1 SSRTKLNNLFAPSLV
16 WPMEAYQLTATQ
28 VLARFRDGSLTVE
41 EYARSLLSR
50 IEQRDATVK
59 AWAYLDPDYVIK
71 QARALDQTPAE
82 QRGPLHGVAIAVKDV
97 IYTKGKR
104 GPPPDA
110 HWYLLTCAAFL
121 PSFTRHAHSVQLAHL
136 RRVCAKGRCSIHRH
150 TTQSGRAAAGYASPP
165 AGRLSG
171 FVWTFDADGSPAG
184 KTTTTEFAA
193 TTVGPKTS
201 NPHDP
206 TRTPGGSSSGSG
218 AAVGDFQ
225 APLGLGTQTGG
236 STIRPGSFNGIYAFK
251 PTWNSISREGQKVY
265 ALLFDTLGLYARSVD
280 DLELLADVFALHDDT
295 PPPPPE
301 APFGVRGA
309 RFAMLKTVVWPQVG
323 AGTAAAMDKAA
334 GLLRAHGAE
343 VDEIELP
350 PEFDDMPHYHRV
362 VLHAEGRV
370 SFLPEHRIAAD
381 KLHGFLVG
389 HVENEHKY
397 TRAEQ
402 LRAWDSMAA
411 LRPKM
416 DAIAAGYAAIITPSV
431 PDEAPEGLE
440 STGSANFCSS
450 WTGLH
455 TPTVNVPGFKG
466 ENGLPIGLTLV
477 AARYNDRHLLT
488 VSKAVGGIFE
498 AEGGWNR
505 NSSLGL

>member
-1 SSRTKLNNLFAPSLV
+1 
-16 WPMEAYQLTATQ
+16 M
-28 VLARFRDGSLTVE
+28 
-41 EYARSLLSR
+41 
-50 IEQRDATVK
+50 
-59 AWAYLDPDYVIK
+59 
-71 QARALDQTPAE
+71 
-82 QRGPLHGVAIAVKDV
+82 
-97 IYTKGKR
+97 
-104 GPPPDA
+104 
-110 HWYLLTCAAFL
+110 
-121 PSFTRHAHSVQLAHL
+121 
-136 RRVCAKGRCSIHRH
+136 
-150 TTQSGRAAAGYASPP
+150 
-165 AGRLSG
+165 
-171 FVWTFDADGSPAG
+171 
-184 KTTTTEFAA
+184 
-193 TTVGPKTS
+193 GPKTS
-201 NPHDP
+201 NPHDAS
-206 TRTPGGSSSGSG
+206 RTPGGSSSGSG
-218 AAVGDFQ
+218 AAVGDLQ

-251 PTWNSISREGQKVY
+251 PTWNAISREGQKVY
-265 ALLFDTLGLYARSVD
+265 ALLFDTLGLFARSVD
-280 DLELLADVFALHDDT
+280 DLELLADVFALHDDA
-295 PPPPPE
+295 PQ
-301 APFGVRGA
+301 APFSVRGA

-334 GLLRAHGAE
+334 GLLRAHGAD

-370 SFLPEHRIAAD
+370 SFLPEYRVAPD

-389 HVENEHKY
+389 HVENEHNY

-431 PDEAPEGLE
+431 PDEAPKGLD

-450 WTGLH
+450 WTVSRSRAYLIARFWLTPLWQGLH

-477 AARYNDRHLLT
+477 APRYHDRRLLA
-488 VSKAVGGIFE
+488 VSKAVGDIFA
-498 AEGGWNR
+498 AEGGWSR
-505 NSSLGL
+505 KTSLGV